1 MILFMII
8 FDAHLDLAWNALDWN
23 RDLLLPVAEIRRR
36 EREQGMTDKGR
47 ACNTVSFPEL
57 RRGKVAIFI
66 ATLLARLLRPGNMPA
81 IQRYENMNAAYAAAY
96 GQLAYYRTLEQQG
109 VLRWIKDWP
118 ALEAHVRAWEANED
132 GSLPLGF
139 ILSMEGADPVL
150 SPDQVEEWWQAGLR
164 IIGPAHYGVS
174 PYAHGT
180 GTEGGLFAPGRPLL
194 NAMERVGMIL
204 DVTHLSDESF
214 EEALDVYGGPVLAS
228 HHNCRVLVPNQRQL
242 TDEQI
247 KKIVA
252 RGAVI
257 GTALDT
263 WMLYPGWVR
272 GQTTPE
278 EAGVKL
284 AAMVDHIDRVCQLA
298 GNADHAAIGTDLD
311 GGFGREQS
319 PYDLDTIADLQRVPD
334 LLRERGYPEEAIRGI
349 LYANWVRFFHEAWTP
364 NSGTFRTE
372 GRK

>member
-1 MILFMII
+1 MII

-23 RDLLLPVAEIRRR
+23 RDLLRPVAEIRHR
-36 EREQGMTDKGR
+36 EREQKMTDKGR
-47 ACNTVSFPEL
+47 GCNTVAFPEL

-66 ATLLARLLRPGNMPA
+66 ATLLARSLQQNCMPA
-81 IQRYENMNAAYAAAY
+81 FQRYNSMEAAYAAAH
-96 GQLAYYRTLEQQG
+96 GQLSYYRTLERQG
-109 VLRWIKDWP
+109 ILRWIKNAGD
-118 ALEAHVRAWEANED
+118 LDIHVRAWLQCED
-132 GSLPLGF
+132 TEPRAEPPLGL

-150 SPDQVEEWWQAGLR
+150 SPDQVEEWWHAGLR

-180 GTEGGLFAPGRPLL
+180 GTEGGLFPPGVPLL
-194 NAMERVGMIL
+194 KAMEQVGMIL
-204 DVTHLSDESF
+204 DVTHLSDQSF
-214 EEALDVYGGPVLAS
+214 DEALDSYGGPVLAS
-228 HHNCRVLVPNQRQL
+228 HHNCRSLVPNQRQL

-247 KKIVA
+247 QRLIS

-272 GQTTPE
+272 GETKPE

-298 GNADHAAIGTDLD
+298 GNAQHAAIGTDLD

-319 PYDLDTIADLQRVPD
+319 PCDLDTIADLQRVPD
-334 LLRERGYPEEAIRGI
+334 LLRDRGYGQEAITGI
-349 LYANWVRFFHEAWTP
+349 MYGNWVRFFHEAW
-364 NSGTFRTE
+364 
-372 GRK
+372 GRRLA